1 MLIVIERTFFS
12 EKLECSC
19 LLVISS
25 RRGCRHV
32 PGLSVGAA
40 AVFLTGV
47 EAVLGI
53 ADEDMMTRCAVV
65 EERGRWENWF
75 TVYPIESQRRCIA
88 AAAAAVWV
96 SKVANAAGRSGRCRL
111 PKRRG

>member
-47 EAVLGI
+47 ETVLGI

-65 EERGRWENWF
+65 EDSGRWVHGLFN
-75 TVYPIESQRRCIA
+75 
-88 AAAAAVWV
+88 
-96 SKVANAAGRSGRCRL
+96 
-111 PKRRG
+111 